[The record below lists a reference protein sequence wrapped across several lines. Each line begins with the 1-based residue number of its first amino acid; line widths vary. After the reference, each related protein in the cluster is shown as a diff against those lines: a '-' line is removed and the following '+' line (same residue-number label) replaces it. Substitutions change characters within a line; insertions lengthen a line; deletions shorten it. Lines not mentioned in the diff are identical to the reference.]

1 MNDKVTESVGRSIT
15 WSHGRSITRSLV
27 HCYILLVIL
36 AGCVLFS
43 CKDDNDVISTNSSI
57 KLAFSKDTVR
67 FDTVFTTIKTATKR
81 ILIHNEDKNAINIE
95 SIQLMGG
102 RGSFFRINV
111 DGYSGDQT
119 NVHLRGQDSM
129 YMFVELTVDPQN
141 RDNPVFIEDSIRF
154 VTNGNT
160 QYLRLEAYGQDV
172 YIWNKKTLAKD
183 TTILGERPLLI
194 YDTLTIGPQAH
205 VTMNPGTKLFFHK
218 GAGVY
223 VKGQLSAVGSID
235 NPVVFRGDRTDR
247 LFSDVLYDNGVTGQ
261 WNGITVDSLSFNNVF
276 ENVRVRNSFHGILFK
291 QSLPQQ
297 KKATLTNVIVHN
309 VNENGV
315 TATNCIIDFLN
326 CQISNA
332 KQMCVQ
338 LVGGQYTFLH
348 CTIANYFNAVNESRA
363 SGSKALYI
371 SNIFNK
377 SVLPLDR
384 CDFTNCIISGSNNS
398 DVELSNKLNGNAQT
412 PFNHLFTNCLIR
424 VNGSDDQ
431 NFVDTIWNKD
441 PKFANLNTNGD
452 YVYSFELDSTSVAVN
467 AAARAYST
475 SLPLDLK
482 GVSRLS
488 DDGPDIGCYEWKKK
502 STK

>member
-1 MNDKVTESVGRSIT
+1 MNDRITESVGHSV
-15 WSHGRSITRSLV
+15 TRSLL
-27 HCYILLVIL
+27 HCYILLTFL
-36 AGCVLFS
+36 TGCLFFS
-43 CKDDNDVISTNSSI
+43 CREDNDVISSDSSI
-57 KLAFSKDTVR
+57 KLTFSKDTVR
-67 FDTVFTTIKTATKR
+67 FDTVFTSIKTSTKR
-81 ILIHNEDKNAINIE
+81 ILIHNKNKNAVSIE

-102 RGSFFRINV
+102 SGSFFRMNV

-119 NVHLRGQDSM
+119 NLELRGQDSM
-129 YMFVELTVDPQN
+129 YVFVELTVDPQN

-172 YIWNKKTLAKD
+172 YIWNKKTLAND
-183 TTILGERPLLI
+183 TTLLGERPLLI
-194 YDTLTIGPQAH
+194 YDTLTIASQAH
-205 VTMNPGTKLFFHK
+205 VTMSPGTKLFFHK
-218 GAGVY
+218 GAGLY
-223 VKGQLSAVGSID
+223 VKGRLSAVGSIS

-276 ENVRVRNSFHGILFK
+276 ENVRIRNSFHGINFK
-291 QSLPQQ
+291 QSLSEE
-297 KKATLTNVIVHN
+297 KKATLTNVIIHN
-309 VNENGV
+309 VYENGV

-326 CQISNA
+326 CQVTNA

-363 SGSKALYI
+363 SGSKTLYI
-371 SNIFNK
+371 SNILNK

-384 CDFTNCIISGSNNS
+384 CDFTNCIVSGSSSS
-398 DVELSNKLNGNAQT
+398 DVELYNTLNGSAKT

-424 VNGSDDQ
+424 VNGEDDD
-431 NFVDTIWNKD
+431 NFVNTIWNKD

-452 YVYSFELDSTSVAVN
+452 YVFSFELDSASVAVD
-467 AAARAYST
+467 AAARIYSVN
-475 SLPLDLK
+475 LPLDLK

-488 DDGPDIGCYEWKKK
+488 DDSPDMGCYEWQKK
-502 STK
+502 SSK

>member
-1 MNDKVTESVGRSIT
+1 MTGQKGVF
-15 WSHGRSITRSLV
+15 
-27 HCYILLVIL
+27 ILLL
-36 AGCVLFS
+36 AVLSGCLLFS
-43 CKDDNDVISTNSSI
+43 CKDDNDVVSANSSI

-67 FDTVFTTIKTATKR
+67 FDTVFTSIKTSTKR
-81 ILIHNEDKNAINIE
+81 ILIHNKNKNAVNIE
-95 SIQLMGG
+95 SIRLMGG
-102 RGSFFRINV
+102 SGSFFRMNV

-129 YMFVELTVDPQN
+129 YVFVELTVDPQN

-172 YIWNKKTLAKD
+172 YIWDKKTLARD

-194 YDTLTIGPQAH
+194 YDTLTIASQAH
-205 VTMNPGTKLFFHK
+205 VTMGPGTKLFFHK
-218 GAGVY
+218 GAALS
-223 VKGQLSAVGSID
+223 VKGRLSAVGSVE

-276 ENVRVRNSFHGILFK
+276 ENVRIRNSFHGILFK
-291 QSLPQQ
+291 QSLSDQ
-297 KKATLTNVIVHN
+297 KKATLSNVIIHN

-315 TATNCIIDFLN
+315 TATDCIIDFLN
-326 CQISNA
+326 CQITNA

-338 LVGGQYTFLH
+338 LIGGQYTFLH

-363 SGSKALYI
+363 SGSKTLYL

-377 SVLPLDR
+377 SVLPLDK
-384 CDFTNCIISGSNNS
+384 CDFTNCVISGSSNS
-398 DVELSNKLNGNAQT
+398 DVELYNTLNGSERT

-424 VNGSDDQ
+424 VNGDDDQ
-431 NFVDTIWNKD
+431 NFVNTIWNKD
-441 PKFANLNTNGD
+441 PKFANLNKNRD
-452 YVYSFELDSTSVAVN
+452 YVFSFELDSLSVAVN
-467 AAARAYST
+467 AAARVYSA

-502 STK
+502 SAN